1 MQLWWVSCCDH
12 KPQFKTPTKPFVSI
26 SYFSNFLGFVLDE
39 EVLSVKEESETS
51 ERGGDGEQDPTV
63 WKWC

>member
-1 MQLWWVSCCDH
+1 M
-12 KPQFKTPTKPFVSI
+12 SI

-51 ERGGDGEQDPTV
+51 ERGSDGEQDPTV